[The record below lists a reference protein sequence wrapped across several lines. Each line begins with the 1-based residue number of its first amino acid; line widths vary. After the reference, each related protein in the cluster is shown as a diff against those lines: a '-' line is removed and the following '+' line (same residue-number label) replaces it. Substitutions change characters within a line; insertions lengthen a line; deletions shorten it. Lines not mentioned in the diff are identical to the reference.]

1 PRYRTTF
8 SLVMEIDEALLTL
21 PINPNNFPAKLWR
34 LVNDPLNRS
43 IRWDSYGDGIIIDQ
57 HMFEAD
63 LLTPTNKQL
72 GESPDLFKTT
82 NFTSFIRQ
90 LNLYGFRKM
99 MQVAA
104 NMDKQSDDDPVTDGV
119 QHRFHNPNFKQ
130 GRPELLVNLKRLTSS
145 NKAKL
150 EAGLE
155 VNCRPQNRFRRFL
168 LNSPEENSATDIKG
182 SVAVGQTL
190 RGCPRE
196 SASPYQYH
204 SDASQPLKEYDP
216 TPSTAWITT
225 PGEDSSPTAF
235 YTDRGIPVSVI
246 RRFPTDSSYTFQS
259 SPGTGLPQHG
269 SQNVSAG
276 GQKFTHTFLPH
287 SQYQTGFYAPVCH
300 GCTPASLDS
309 NVARSHHPAASY
321 YHYGYYPTY
330 SVGCLHPSGPNPDL
344 QAGDRIEPKKS
355 DVNLDT
361 VFKIVDELQGS
372 PKVHFAK
379 VATPEKHLSGPTTE
393 SRPPASSLYNPAGSA
408 FKPVSSLAS
417 SPHGFPHPS
426 SARPSSI
433 DPQFSPIP
441 MEGTFIAV
449 QGQVPSGIA
458 IAVRSRGSEQ
468 RPGQAKAVPVKP
480 YEKVGNSLDP

>member
-1 PRYRTTF
+1 
-8 SLVMEIDEALLTL
+8 MEIDEALLTL

-168 LNSPEENSATDIKG
+168 LNSPEENSAADIK
-182 SVAVGQTL
+182 AL

-259 SPGTGLPQHG
+259 SPGNGLPQHG
-269 SQNVSAG
+269 SQNMY
-276 GQKFTHTFLPH
+276 TFFFSP
-287 SQYQTGFYAPVCH
+287 
-300 GCTPASLDS
+300 S
-309 NVARSHHPAASY
+309 NECVTASY

-449 QGQVPSGIA
+449 QGQVPSGIT

-468 RPGQAKAVPVKP
+468 RPGQVKAVPVKP